1 MQTSPFFRLLPLAVL
16 VAALVAFPAAFA
28 QDDGLPD
35 EIVVEREGLFPEGI
49 EWDAQR
55 GRFLL
60 GSLSEGTIFEV
71 QDDGSITPLIEND
84 RLMASVGIHIDA
96 ANDRLLVGNNNPA
109 VFAGP
114 VEEGPI
120 ATLMAFDLE
129 TGEELFYADLSD
141 LYEGDRHFANDV
153 TVDAEGN
160 AYVTNSFAPVIF
172 QVDPEGN
179 ASIFLEDERFAGEGF
194 NLNGLDY
201 HPDGYLLVAKA
212 NTGQLFKVPVDSP
225 QDVTEVELDRPI
237 NGADGVVLRDD
248 GTLFAVVS
256 PQSVVALQSDDDW
269 QTASVVAESEL
280 AQPATT
286 IALRDGEVYAIFAK
300 LGEMGSDDPPDTF
313 EIVHAPFDELAAGS
327 EAGMEGTT
335 ATKAAPDAMDETM
348 DAAATEAPA
357 G

>member
-1 MQTSPFFRLLPLAVL
+1 MQTSPILRLLSLAVL
-16 VAALVAFPAAFA
+16 VAALAALPAAFA
-28 QDDGLPD
+28 QDDGAPN
-35 EIVVEREGLFPEGI
+35 EVVVEREGLFPEGI

-55 GRFLL
+55 GHFLL
-60 GSLSEGTIFEV
+60 GSLAEGTIFEV
-71 QDDGSITPLIEND
+71 QDDGTITPLIEND
-84 RLMASVGIHIDA
+84 KLMASVGIHIDA
-96 ANDRLLVGNNNPA
+96 ANDRLLVCNNNPA

-153 TVDAEGN
+153 TVDAAGN

-225 QDVTEVELDRPI
+225 QDMTEVELDRAI
-237 NGADGVVLRDD
+237 NGADGLVLRED
-248 GTLFAVVS
+248 GTLFAVVAS
-256 PQSVVALQSDDDW
+256 QTVVALQSADGW

-286 IALRDGEVYAIFAK
+286 AALRDGEVYAIFAK
-300 LGEMGSDDPPDTF
+300 LAAMGGDDLPDTF
-313 EIVHAPFDELAAGS
+313 EIVRAPFDDLAAGG
-327 EAGMEGTT
+327 EAGMGDTMDD
-335 ATKAAPDAMDETM
+335 AA
-348 DAAATEAPA
+348 DAAATEAA
-357 G
+357 VG